1 MSIDDAVII
10 VCLIMSAFF
19 SGMEIAFISCNR
31 VFLEIEKNKK
41 GIIGKVLKYLTSRPS
56 KFITAMLV
64 GNNFC
69 LVIYGIFMGDKIVEI
84 LFSDLKT
91 GPLPL
96 NILFIQTLIS
106 TFIILITAEFLP
118 KVFFQLYANQ
128 MVKFFA
134 LPSSFFYTLFMP
146 ISFLILRVTD
156 TFLRFFSN
164 SKSEKIQLTFSKNE
178 LGEYIE
184 EQVEAVENKDQ
195 LDSEIEFFQNALEF
209 SETKA
214 REVMIPRAE
223 IIGINK
229 SERII
234 ELSSLF
240 KSTGY
245 SKIPVYDENIDDIIG
260 FVHAFELLKKPNSIS
275 EILLPIEYVH
285 EPNLITDVLKKLTRK
300 RKTIAVVLDEYGGTA
315 GLLTVEDIVEELF
328 GEIEDEYDIIE
339 HYEKKIN
346 DNSFE
351 LSARL
356 EIDYLIRKY
365 KLDLPQ
371 DENYETL
378 GGLIF
383 HMTGEIP
390 KKDTTLSINNL
401 EIKVVSVLSNKIEK
415 VAIKKVTFWFSNKIG
430 FTFYI

>member
-1 MSIDDAVII
+1 MSIDDAVIL

-84 LFSDLKT
+84 LISDLKT

-156 TFLRFFSN
+156 NFLKFFSN

-260 FVHAFELLKKPNSIS
+260 FVHAFEMLKKPNSIS

>member
-1 MSIDDAVII
+1 MNSNDVII
-10 VCLIMSAFF
+10 IICLIMSAFF
-19 SGMEIAFISCNR
+19 SGMEIAFVSCNR
-31 VFLEIEKNKK
+31 VFLEIEKNKS
-41 GIIGKVLKYLTSRPS
+41 GIIAKVLKYITYSSS

-69 LVIYGIFMGDKIVEI
+69 LVIYGIFMGDKIIDI
-84 LFSDLKT
+84 LFSNLIKV
-91 GPLPL
+91 PLPFD
-96 NILFIQTLIS
+96 ILLIQTLIS
-106 TFIILITAEFLP
+106 TVIILITAEFLP

-128 MVKFFA
+128 MIKYFA
-134 LPSSFFYTLFMP
+134 LPSAIFYTFFMP
-146 ISFLILRVTD
+146 ISLLILKVTD
-156 TFLRFFSN
+156 NFLKVFFN
-164 SKSEKIQLTFSKNE
+164 SKSDKIQLTFSKNE

-209 SETKA
+209 SDIKV

-223 IIGINK
+223 IIGVSK
-229 SERII
+229 SQTIL

-240 KSTGY
+240 ESTGY
-245 SKIPVYDENIDDIIG
+245 SKIPVYNENIDDIIG
-260 FVHAFELLKKPNSIS
+260 FVHAFELLKKPKSIS

-285 EPNLITDVLKKLTRK
+285 EPNLITEVLKTLTIK

-328 GEIEDEYDIIE
+328 GEIEDEYDIIN
-339 HYEKKIN
+339 HHEKKIN
-346 DNSFE
+346 PNSFE
-351 LSARL
+351 FSARL
-356 EIDYLIRKY
+356 EIDYLNRKY
-365 KLDLPQ
+365 ELNLPQ

-383 HMTGEIP
+383 HVTGEIP
-390 KKDTTLSINNL
+390 KNTIFSINNI

-415 VAIKKVTFWFSNKIG
+415 VAVKKVIN
-430 FTFYI
+430 

>member
-1 MSIDDAVII
+1 
-10 VCLIMSAFF
+10 MSAFF
-19 SGMEIAFISCNR
+19 SGMEIAFVSCNR

-41 GIIGKVLKYLTSRPS
+41 GIIAKILKYITSNSSR
-56 KFITAMLV
+56 FITSMLV

-69 LVIYGIFMGDKIVEI
+69 LVVYGIFMGNKIVE
-84 LFSDLKT
+84 LLYPSLNA

-128 MVKFFA
+128 MIKYFA
-134 LPSSFFYTLFMP
+134 LPSSIFYTFFMP
-146 ISFLILRVTD
+146 VSLLILKITD
-156 TFLRFFSN
+156 NFLRFFSN
-164 SKSEKIQLTFSKNE
+164 SKSDKIELTFSKNE

-184 EQVEAVENKDQ
+184 EQLESIENIDQ

-223 IIGINK
+223 IIGISK
-229 SERII
+229 SENISK
-234 ELSSLF
+234 LSSLF
-240 KSTGY
+240 ESTGY

-260 FVHAFELLKKPNSIS
+260 FVHAFEMLKKPNSIS
-275 EILLPIEYVH
+275 EILLPIEYFH
-285 EPNLITDVLKKLTRK
+285 EPNLITEVLKKLTRK

-328 GEIEDEYDIIE
+328 GEIEDEYDNLE
-339 HYEKKIN
+339 RYEKKIN
-346 DNSFE
+346 ASTFE
-351 LSARL
+351 FSARL

-365 KLDLPQ
+365 KFELPR

-390 KKDTTLSINNL
+390 KKDTILSINDL
-401 EIKVVSVLSNKIEK
+401 EIKVISVLSNKIES
-415 VAIKKVTFWFSNKIG
+415 VAIKKLND
-430 FTFYI
+430 

>member
-1 MSIDDAVII
+1 MTTDDLVII
-10 VCLIMSAFF
+10 TCLIMSAFF
-19 SGMEIAFISCNR
+19 SGMEIAFVSCNR

-41 GIIGKVLKYLTSRPS
+41 GIIAKVLKYLTSKPS

-69 LVIYGIFMGDKIVEI
+69 LVIYGIFMGDKIIEI
-84 LFSDLKT
+84 LFSDLRS
-91 GPLPL
+91 GHLPI

-128 MVKFFA
+128 MVKYFA
-134 LPSSFFYTLFMP
+134 IPSSIFYTFFMP
-146 ISFLILRVTD
+146 ISVLILKITD
-156 TFLRFFSN
+156 NFLKFFSN
-164 SKSEKIQLTFSKNE
+164 SKSDKIQLTFSKNE

-229 SERII
+229 SENIL
-234 ELSSLF
+234 ELSLLF
-240 KSTGY
+240 ESTGY

-260 FVHAFELLKKPNSIS
+260 FVHAFEMLKKPKTIS
-275 EILLPIEYVH
+275 EILLPIENVH

-315 GLLTVEDIVEELF
+315 GLLIVEDIVEELF
-328 GEIEDEYDIIE
+328 GEIEDEYDIID

-346 DNSFE
+346 VNSFE
-351 LSARL
+351 FSARL

-365 KLDLPQ
+365 KLNLPQ

-383 HMTGEIP
+383 HLTGEIP
-390 KKDTTLSINNL
+390 QKDTILPINDL

-415 VAIKKVTFWFSNKIG
+415 VAVRKVTD
-430 FTFYI
+430 

>member
-1 MSIDDAVII
+1 MNIDDLVII
-10 VCLIMSAFF
+10 ICLIMSAFF
-19 SGMEIAFISCNR
+19 SGMEIAYISCNR

-41 GIIGKVLKYLTSRPS
+41 GIIAKVLKYITTNPS

-69 LVIYGIFMGDKIVEI
+69 LVIYGIFMGDKIIQI
-84 LFSDLKT
+84 LFSELKT
-91 GPLPL
+91 ATLPL
-96 NILFIQTLIS
+96 DILFIQTLIS
-106 TFIILITAEFLP
+106 TFVILITAEFLP

-128 MVKFFA
+128 MVKYFA
-134 LPSSFFYTLFMP
+134 LPGSVFYTLLMP
-146 ISFLILRVTD
+146 ISLLILKITD
-156 TFLRFFSN
+156 NFLRFFST
-164 SKSEKIQLTFSKNE
+164 SKSDKIQLTFSKNE

-195 LDSEIEFFQNALEF
+195 LDSEIEFFQNALDF
-209 SETKA
+209 SEIKV
-214 REVMIPRAE
+214 REVMVPRAE
-223 IIGINK
+223 ITGINK
-229 SERII
+229 SENILK
-234 ELSSLF
+234 LSSLF
-240 KSTGY
+240 ETTGY

-260 FVHAFELLKKPNSIS
+260 FVHAFEMLKKPSSIS

-328 GEIEDEYDIIE
+328 GEIEDEYDIID
-339 HYEKKIN
+339 HHEKKIN
-346 DNSFE
+346 INSFE
-351 LSARL
+351 FSARL

-365 KLDLPQ
+365 KLNLPQ

-383 HMTGEIP
+383 HITGEIP
-390 KKDTTLSINNL
+390 KKNTILSINGL
-401 EIKVVSVLSNKIEK
+401 ELKVVSVLSNKIEK
-415 VAIKKVTFWFSNKIG
+415 VSVKKVG
-430 FTFYI
+430 V

>member
-146 ISFLILRVTD
+146 ISFLILRITD
-156 TFLRFFSN
+156 NFLKFFSN

-260 FVHAFELLKKPNSIS
+260 FVHAFEMLKKPNSIS

>member
-1 MSIDDAVII
+1 MNIEDAVII
-10 VCLIMSAFF
+10 ICLIMSAFF

-41 GIIGKVLKYLTSRPS
+41 GIIAKVLKFLTSKPS
-56 KFITAMLV
+56 KFITTMLV

-69 LVIYGIFMGDKIVEI
+69 LVIYGIFMGDKIIQV
-84 LFSDLKT
+84 LFSGLNT
-91 GPLPL
+91 RPLPL

-128 MVKFFA
+128 MVKYFA
-134 LPSSFFYTLFMP
+134 LPSSFFYTFFMP
-146 ISFLILRVTD
+146 ISLLILKITD
-156 TFLRFFSN
+156 SSLKFFSN
-164 SKSEKIQLTFSKNE
+164 SKSDKIQLTFSKNE

-209 SETKA
+209 SETKV

-229 SERII
+229 SENIL
-234 ELSSLF
+234 ELSALF
-240 KSTGY
+240 ESTGY
-245 SKIPVYDENIDDIIG
+245 SKIPVYDENIDDVIG
-260 FVHAFELLKKPNSIS
+260 FVHAFEMLKKPNSII
-275 EILLPIEYVH
+275 EILIPIEYVH
-285 EPNLITDVLKKLTRK
+285 EPNLITDVLKKLTIK

-315 GLLTVEDIVEELF
+315 GLLTVEDIIEELF

-346 DNSFE
+346 VNSFE
-351 LSARL
+351 FSARL

-383 HMTGEIP
+383 HITGEIP
-390 KKDTTLSINNL
+390 QRDTTLSINDL

-415 VAIKKVTFWFSNKIG
+415 VAIKKVID
-430 FTFYI
+430 

>member
-128 MVKFFA
+128 MVKYFA

-156 TFLRFFSN
+156 NFLRFFSN

-260 FVHAFELLKKPNSIS
+260 FVHAFEMLKKPNSIS

-415 VAIKKVTFWFSNKIG
+415 VAIKKVTF
-430 FTFYI
+430 

>member
-1 MSIDDAVII
+1 MSVDDAVI
-10 VCLIMSAFF
+10 VFCLIMSAFF

-41 GIIGKVLKYLTSRPS
+41 GIIGKILKYLTSKPS

-128 MVKFFA
+128 MVKYFA

-156 TFLRFFSN
+156 NFLRFFSN

-260 FVHAFELLKKPNSIS
+260 FVHAFEMLKKPNSIS

-315 GLLTVEDIVEELF
+315 GLLTVEDIIEELF

-430 FTFYI
+430 FTFYF

>member
-128 MVKFFA
+128 MVKYFA
-134 LPSSFFYTLFMP
+134 FPSSFFYTLFMP

-156 TFLRFFSN
+156 NFLRFFSN

-209 SETKA
+209 SETKV

-260 FVHAFELLKKPNSIS
+260 FVHAFEMLKKPNSIS

-415 VAIKKVTFWFSNKIG
+415 VAIKKVTF
-430 FTFYI
+430 

>member
-1 MSIDDAVII
+1 MSVDDAVI
-10 VCLIMSAFF
+10 VFCLIMSAFF

-146 ISFLILRVTD
+146 ISFLILRITD
-156 TFLRFFSN
+156 NFLKFFSN

-260 FVHAFELLKKPNSIS
+260 FVHAFEMLKKPNSIS

-315 GLLTVEDIVEELF
+315 GLLTVEDIIEELF

-415 VAIKKVTFWFSNKIG
+415 VAIKKVTF
-430 FTFYI
+430 

>member
-1 MSIDDAVII
+1 MNSNDVII
-10 VCLIMSAFF
+10 IICLIMSAFF
-19 SGMEIAFISCNR
+19 SGMEIAFVSCNR
-31 VFLEIEKNKK
+31 VFLEIEKNKS
-41 GIIGKVLKYLTSRPS
+41 GIIAKVLKYITYSSS

-69 LVIYGIFMGDKIVEI
+69 LVIYGIFMGDKIIDI
-84 LFSDLKT
+84 LFSNLIKV
-91 GPLPL
+91 PLPFD
-96 NILFIQTLIS
+96 ILLIQTLIS
-106 TFIILITAEFLP
+106 TVIILITAEFLP

-128 MVKFFA
+128 MIKYFA
-134 LPSSFFYTLFMP
+134 LPSAIFYTFFMP
-146 ISFLILRVTD
+146 ISLLILKVTD
-156 TFLRFFSN
+156 NFLKVFFN
-164 SKSEKIQLTFSKNE
+164 SKSDKIQLTFSKNE

-209 SETKA
+209 SDIKV

-223 IIGINK
+223 IIGVSK
-229 SERII
+229 SQTIL

-240 KSTGY
+240 ESTGY
-245 SKIPVYDENIDDIIG
+245 SKIPVYNENIDDIIG
-260 FVHAFELLKKPNSIS
+260 FVHAFELLKKPKSIS

-285 EPNLITDVLKKLTRK
+285 EPNLITEVLKTLTIK

-328 GEIEDEYDIIE
+328 GEIEDEYDIIN
-339 HYEKKIN
+339 HHEKKIN
-346 DNSFE
+346 PNSFE
-351 LSARL
+351 FSARL
-356 EIDYLIRKY
+356 EIDYLNRKY
-365 KLDLPQ
+365 ELNLPQ

-383 HMTGEIP
+383 HVTGEIP
-390 KKDTTLSINNL
+390 KKNTIFSINNI

-415 VAIKKVTFWFSNKIG
+415 VAVKKVI
-430 FTFYI
+430 I